1 MSYTIGEVAKLI
13 GESPHTLR
21 YYAKEGLLPFG
32 TRNENGVRIF
42 EESDLQVFYAIK
54 CLKKAKMPL
63 QEIRQFVQYYLEG
76 DGTIPQRLALFKKQ
90 RDAVA
95 QELKDLQEVYE
106 NLTFRCWFFT
116 EAEKAGTVQIK
127 KNLDMLN
134 IPEDMRPLVKKY
146 GKSLALDHAAET
158 GDGD

>member
-1 MSYTIGEVAKLI
+1 MSYTIGEVAKII

-42 EESDLQVFYAIK
+42 EENDLQVFYAIK

-63 QEIRQFVQYYLEG
+63 QEIRQFVRYYLEG
-76 DGTIPQRLALFKKQ
+76 DGTISQRLALFEKQ
-90 RDAVA
+90 RDEVA
-95 QELKDLQEVYE
+95 RELQELQEVYE
-106 NLTFRCWFFT
+106 NLTFRCWFFA

-127 KNLDMLN
+127 NHLEALD
-134 IPEDMRPLVKKY
+134 IPENMRPLVEKY
-146 GKSLALDHAAET
+146 GKSLALGHLPEKQDK
-158 GDGD
+158 D